1 MSADTDRDTDPGL
14 RPVKPKT
21 TPPAEAPASRK
32 VQAFRWYSLA
42 VVLLLAAAKYV
53 ELDADLVKLALQ
65 CLTGALISLFVS
77 NAAGDHGAT
86 ALGKVGEVVAG
97 AMAGRRS

>member
-1 MSADTDRDTDPGL
+1 MNADTDRDTDPGL
-14 RPVKPKT
+14 PRTVKAKT
-21 TPPAEAPASRK
+21 PAEAPASRK
-32 VQAFRWYSLA
+32 VQAFRWYTLA

-53 ELDADLVKLALQ
+53 ELDEDLVKLALQ

-77 NAAGDHGAT
+77 NAAGDHGAA

-97 AMAGRRS
+97 ALAGRRS